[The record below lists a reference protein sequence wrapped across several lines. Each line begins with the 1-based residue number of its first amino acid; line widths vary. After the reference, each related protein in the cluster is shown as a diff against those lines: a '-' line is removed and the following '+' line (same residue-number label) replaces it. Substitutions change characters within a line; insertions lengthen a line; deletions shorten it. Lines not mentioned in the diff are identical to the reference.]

1 MNGWFNKVATGCA
14 RFTGQ
19 PAMLIACVFLS
30 ALGILAYVSGDEHF
44 LGGANLALSI
54 VTLLLLP
61 ILQAT
66 QNRDGAALQAKLD
79 ELIKVNHDARNTLI
93 GLENRSEEEIQ
104 RMRAVVEE
112 SAERIAKK
120 D

>member
-1 MNGWFNKVATGCA
+1 MRDWFNRVATGCA

-19 PAMLIACVFLS
+19 PPMLITCMVIS
-30 ALGILAYVSGDEHF
+30 VLGILAYVSGDEHF

-61 ILQAT
+61 ILQAS

-79 ELIKVNHDARNTLI
+79 ELIKVNHDARNALI
-93 GLENRSEEEIQ
+93 GLENRSEAEIE

-112 SAERIAKK
+112 GVERAGL
-120 D
+120 DD